1 MTKPQ
6 SIVVTGAAGFI
17 GSHTSEVLIRDF
29 GCDVTGIDCFTP
41 YYDRSVKEQ
50 NLNWLKEQSAFRL
63 VERDLSE
70 DSFVDLFTG
79 ADAVVHLA
87 AQPGVRDSW
96 DEFDTYVKH
105 NITATKRVLDTAIE
119 AGVPRVVYAS
129 SSSVYGDSP
138 VAPTPEAS
146 PLDPRSPYGV
156 TKLTGERLCTAYSYE
171 RGLPTISL
179 RYFTVY
185 GPRQRPDMAA
195 QRLIKAGLNG
205 DSFTMFGD
213 GLQVR
218 DFTYVGDVA
227 RANALAATVGNFTPG
242 EILNVCGGAP
252 VTLADLVQTVE
263 DTVAKPLNIVRQGVS
278 VGDVR
283 ETRGDGSRANEVLGW
298 KPEVSLSDGV
308 KYQVAN
314 LTG

>member
-1 MTKPQ
+1 MTKPA

-17 GSHTSEVLIRDF
+17 GSHTCEVLIKDF
-29 GCDVTGIDCFTP
+29 GCDVTGIDCFTS
-41 YYDRSVKEQ
+41 YYDRSIKEE
-50 NLNWLKEQSAFRL
+50 NLNWLKGQSMFRL
-63 VERDLSE
+63 VERNLADESY
-70 DSFVDLFTG
+70 VDLFTDV
-79 ADAVVHLA
+79 DAVVHLA

-105 NITATKRVLDTAIE
+105 NITGTKRVLDTAIE

-138 VAPTPEAS
+138 LAPTPESA

-171 RGLPTISL
+171 RGLPTVSL

-195 QRLIKAGLNG
+195 QRLIKAGISG

-218 DFTYVGDVA
+218 DFTFVGDVA
-227 RANALAATVGNFTPG
+227 RANALAATVPDVKPG

-252 VTLADLVQTVE
+252 VTLSDLVQTVE
-263 DTVAKPLNIVRQGVS
+263 DAVGKPLNIIRQGAS

-283 ETRGDGSRANEVLGW
+283 ETRGDGSRANKVLGW
-298 KPEVSLSDGV
+298 KPEVNLTDGV
-308 KYQVAN
+308 KAQVAN
-314 LTG
+314 LT

>member
-1 MTKPQ
+1 MTKPT

-17 GSHTSEVLIRDF
+17 GSHTCEVLIRDF

-41 YYDRSVKEQ
+41 YYDRFIKEQ
-50 NLNWLKEQSAFRL
+50 NLNWLKDQSAFHL
-63 VERDLSE
+63 VQRNLAEESY
-70 DSFVDLFTG
+70 VDLFTG
-79 ADAVVHLA
+79 VDAVVHLA

-105 NITATKRVLDTAIE
+105 NITGTKRVLDTALE
-119 AGVPRVVYAS
+119 AQVPRVVYAS

-138 VAPTPEAS
+138 LAPTPETA

-195 QRLIKAGLNG
+195 QRLIKAGLGG

-213 GLQVR
+213 GQQVR
-218 DFTYVGDVA
+218 DFTFVGDVA
-227 RANALAATVGNFTPG
+227 RANALAATVPEFEAG

-252 VTLADLVQTVE
+252 VTLSDLVQTVE
-263 DTVAKPLNIVRQGVS
+263 DAVGKPLNITREGVS

-298 KPEVSLSDGV
+298 KPETNLADGI

-314 LTG
+314 LT